1 MCGVLSNRS
10 LFSRLK
16 LHSGSGFFFVYWKGH
31 LLKIFN
37 SLLGIMDRDEKKS
50 SELLGWTGEGW
61 QKVKVT
67 RNERNK

>member
-1 MCGVLSNRS
+1 M
-10 LFSRLK
+10 
-16 LHSGSGFFFVYWKGH
+16 
-31 LLKIFN
+31 LKIFN
-37 SLLGIMDRDEKKS
+37 SLLGIIRERDEKKS